1 MLLTLLLAAASV
13 QTEKEISKNDCDRG
27 ANQGVMNQCAQ
38 QAWQRA
44 DTEMN
49 EAWRVTY
56 AAMKR
61 ADDRNT
67 SRGGGFGFPAATLE
81 SQRAWLKYRDT
92 QCTLIAGRY
101 QGGSM
106 QPLVRFNCLERMTR
120 DRTRQL
126 RALLEV

>member
-13 QTEKEISKNDCDRG
+13 QTDKVSKTDCDRG
-27 ANQGVMNQCAQ
+27 ANQAVMNQCAQ

-49 EAWRVTY
+49 GAWRVTY

-61 ADDRNT
+61 TDARNT
-67 SRGGGFGFPAATLE
+67 SRGGGFGFAAATLE

-92 QCTLIAGRY
+92 QCVLIAGRY